1 MRLKELT
8 GVSGVLV
15 VELGVNAEIRR
26 TGAAWFEAVVLD
38 EALELRGRDLG
49 LSGFD
54 RVEDGQRLERI
65 GRGGPGTH
73 AVLRL
78 RTGRSV
84 ELGVE
89 RGGEL
94 VPEADVRALLGRMI
108 RAGERRGGLGG
119 RGEREDGAPIFPRI
133 VCELIP
139 RQLTALPARVEG
151 MLEDVASAAGFFEA
165 GNEGHECPFR
175 RVPGKRRS

>member
-78 RTGRSV
+78 RTGRTV

-94 VPEADVRALLGRMI
+94 VPEADVRALLSGML
-108 RAGERRGGLGG
+108 RAGDARRRGGEGPLRVGS
-119 RGEREDGAPIFPRI
+119 RGERDDGVPVLPGVGR
-133 VCELIP
+133 ELLA
-139 RQLTALPARVEG
+139 RQLTALPARVER
-151 MLEDVASAAGFFEA
+151 MLE
-165 GNEGHECPFR
+165 
-175 RVPGKRRS
+175 

>member
-1 MRLKELT
+1 MRLKELA

-15 VELGVNAEIRR
+15 VELSVNTEIRR

-49 LSGFD
+49 LGGFA
-54 RVEDGQRLERI
+54 REWEGQRLERA
-65 GRGGPGTH
+65 GRGGPDTH

-94 VPEADVRALLGRMI
+94 VPEAGVRALLGRMI
-108 RAGERRGGLGG
+108 RAGEGRGGLGG
-119 RGEREDGAPIFPRI
+119 RGERNAGVPIFPRI
-133 VCELIP
+133 GGEFI
-139 RQLTALPARVEG
+139 
-151 MLEDVASAAGFFEA
+151 
-165 GNEGHECPFR
+165 
-175 RVPGKRRS
+175 